1 MQELRAQ
8 IQAQLKLADTL
19 RKLGEHAGKCKVNT
33 FLPTYVHPN
42 LPTYLVPTYLSA
54 FLPNYLLT

>member
-19 RKLGEHAGKCKVNT
+19 RKLGEHAGRYNVNP
-33 FLPTYVHPN
+33 PTYLHPN
-42 LPTYLVPTYLSA
+42 LPTYLVPTYLSV
-54 FLPNYLLT
+54 FLPTYLRT

>member
-19 RKLGEHAGKCKVNT
+19 RKLGEHAGQ
-33 FLPTYVHPN
+33 
-42 LPTYLVPTYLSA
+42 SW
-54 FLPNYLLT
+54 LLNGE